1 MTPIRMCSGC
11 MRRKPKNELIRIV
24 RLPSGEIVID
34 ESQKKDGR
42 GVYICKNQKCLEIAN
57 RKKTIKRNLKAD
69 TDQSFTDY
77 VKEYTTAL
85 E

>member
-11 MRRKPKNELIRIV
+11 MQRKPKNELLRIV
-24 RLPSGEIVID
+24 RLPSGQIVID

-42 GVYICKNQKCLEIAN
+42 GVYICKKQKCLEIAN
-57 RKKTIKRNLKAD
+57 RKKSIKRNLKAD
-69 TDQSFTDY
+69 TDQSFIQY
-77 VKEYTTAL
+77 VKEYITAL